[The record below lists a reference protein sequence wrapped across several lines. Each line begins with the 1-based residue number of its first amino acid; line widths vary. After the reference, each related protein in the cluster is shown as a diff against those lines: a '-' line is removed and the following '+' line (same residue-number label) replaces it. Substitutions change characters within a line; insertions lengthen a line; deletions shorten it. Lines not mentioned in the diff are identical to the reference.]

1 MKVLQTVNL
10 GKSQG
15 GSAGDIRYT
24 IYNTLGV
31 ETVASTNTG
40 VYEIGSSTG
49 IYGTELNLSTQFSGS
64 ILWSVDGNSNIY
76 ATEEIKI
83 DQKMARYIHTGRW
96 KVLDSAADAEWD
108 GKPQMVFFQDDNTT
122 EIARFDLF
130 DRKGKPSITELFE
143 RRLVGTGSV

>member
-15 GSAGDIRYT
+15 GASGSIRYT
-24 IYNTLGV
+24 VYDTLGV
-31 ETVASTNTG
+31 QKIASTNSG
-40 VYEIGSSTG
+40 IYELGTNTG
-49 IYGTELNLSTQFSGS
+49 IYGAELNLSTQFSGS
-64 ILWSVDGNSNIY
+64 ILWSVNGNSRIY

-96 KVLDSAADAEWD
+96 HIDESSQ
-108 GKPQMVFFQDDNTT
+108 QMTFFQDDNVT

-130 DRKGKPSITELFE
+130 DRQGNKSITELFE